1 MTNFRLIICCI
12 ASSLLLNACNK
23 ILEPV
28 SFFGGKQGVEA
39 QGAQE
44 DFEINIKSLT
54 FEIARDAN
62 KAPYPR
68 RLMQTGAGSEANV
81 LNEADLMISNMPPL
95 SESNDYLLGIGD
107 ELLYTQLNEFM
118 NSPAQFPTQPT
129 EVDYLLGVGDQLL
142 YTQLDEFVTSATQ
155 FPAQPI
161 EADYLL
167 GVGDEL
173 TLIQLNEVVGGLGNI
188 ISNIPQAGNG
198 ENNQNAAKPQSSE
211 NVLKTSG
218 LVGTNGN
225 ILLLG
230 LGSIKA
236 EGRSLSDVQTEV
248 RNILIRNGLAPSFQ
262 LEVTGFNSKKAF
274 VTFPNPNKNLGNNI
288 VPITNLPITLKELAI
303 TYALRPSSKDSTIVS
318 LTRDGQ
324 KFRMT
329 AGQLFDKTSPR
340 IVIKDRDQIE
350 IDEAAST
357 STSIEAVVGSQG
369 NILIRG
375 VGSLKAKNRSL
386 AEVQTDITH
395 ILMDK
400 GLTPNFQLEVTG
412 FNSKK
417 AFVTFPNP
425 NKNLDNNIVSV
436 TNLPITLKELAITY
450 GLRPSS
456 KDSTIVSLTRDGQ
469 KFRMTAGQLFDKT
482 SPRIV
487 IKDRDQI
494 EIDEAASTSTSIE
507 AVVGSQGNILIRGV
521 GSLKAKNRSLAEV
534 QTDITHILMDKGL
547 TPNFQ
552 LEVTGFNSKEFFLI
566 TKMHGSKAISITDNA
581 VNLKQA
587 VLSNI
592 AIDNQTTNRG
602 GATFTKVKLIRDG
615 ISYHVSWQELLSGS
629 ASNVLIKDGDII
641 NLQDFD
647 YKLGQVFALGGAGN
661 AELVPIDP
669 SKRETLADILFSP
682 KGALNNL
689 LAKRSEVYLL
699 RGRNPSVAYH
709 LDAQNVSRILV
720 AAQTELRPN
729 DIVYVADRPI
739 ISFSRT
745 LAELNPLR
753 ILLRDLENGNIP

>member
-1 MTNFRLIICCI
+1 MTKLK
-12 ASSLLLNACNK
+12 LMACGFVSTLFLQSCSEV
-23 ILEPV
+23 LEPV
-28 SFFGGKQGVEA
+28 SFFGGKQGNDA
-39 QGAQE
+39 QSVQE

-54 FEIARDAN
+54 FESARDAN

-81 LNEADLMISNMPPL
+81 LDEADLMTSNMPP
-95 SESNDYLLGIGD
+95 SSKSNDYLLGIGD
-107 ELLYTQLNEFM
+107 QLLYTQLN
-118 NSPAQFPTQPT
+118 
-129 EVDYLLGVGDQLL
+129 
-142 YTQLDEFVTSATQ
+142 EFVTSATQ
-155 FPAQPI
+155 FPAQPT

-173 TLIQLNEVVGGLGNI
+173 TLIQLNEVAGGVGDI
-188 ISNIPQAGNG
+188 ISNIPQAGDD
-198 ENNQNAAKPQSSE
+198 ENNRNAAKPQSSE
-211 NVLKTSG
+211 SVLKTSG

-262 LEVTGFNSKKAF
+262 LEITGFNSKKAF
-274 VTFPNPNKNLGNNI
+274 VTFPNPDKVLGNNI
-288 VPITNLPITLKELAI
+288 VPI
-303 TYALRPSSKDSTIVS
+303 
-318 LTRDGQ
+318 
-324 KFRMT
+324 
-329 AGQLFDKTSPR
+329 
-340 IVIKDRDQIE
+340 
-350 IDEAAST
+350 
-357 STSIEAVVGSQG
+357 
-369 NILIRG
+369 
-375 VGSLKAKNRSL
+375 
-386 AEVQTDITH
+386 
-395 ILMDK
+395 
-400 GLTPNFQLEVTG
+400 
-412 FNSKK
+412 
-417 AFVTFPNP
+417 
-425 NKNLDNNIVSV
+425 

-456 KDSTIVSLTRDGQ
+456 KDSTIVSLKRGDQ
-469 KFRMTAGQLFDKT
+469 KFRMTAGQLFDNAT
-482 SPRIV
+482 PRIA
-487 IKDRDQI
+487 IQDRDQI
-494 EIDEAASTSTSIE
+494 EIDEAASTSTSTE
-507 AVVGSQGNILIRGV
+507 AVVGSRGNILIPGV
-521 GSLKAKNRSLAEV
+521 GILKAKNRSLADV
-534 QTDITHILMDKGL
+534 QAEITRILVGKGL
-547 TPNFQ
+547 NPSFQ
-552 LEVTGFNSKEFFLI
+552 LEVTGYNSRKFFLI
-566 TKMHGSKAISITDNA
+566 SKMHGSKEVLLDDTAM
-581 VNLKQA
+581 NLKEA

-592 AIDNQTTNRG
+592 EIDNQTNTRG
-602 GATFTKVKLIRDG
+602 GKTFTVVELIRGDV
-615 ISYHVSWQELLSGS
+615 SYRVSWQKMLSGA
-629 ASNVLIKDGDII
+629 ASNVFIQDGDTI
-641 NLQDFD
+641 NLEDLD

-689 LAKRSEVYLL
+689 MAKRSEVYLL

>member
-39 QGAQE
+39 QSVQE

-54 FEIARDAN
+54 FESARDAN

-81 LNEADLMISNMPPL
+81 LNEADLMTSNMPPS
-95 SESNDYLLGIGD
+95 SESNNYLLDI
-107 ELLYTQLNEFM
+107 
-118 NSPAQFPTQPT
+118 
-129 EVDYLLGVGDQLL
+129 GDQLL
-142 YTQLDEFVTSATQ
+142 YVQLNEFINSPVQ

-173 TLIQLNEVVGGLGNI
+173 TLIQLNEVAGGLGNI
-188 ISNIPQAGNG
+188 ISNIPQTGDD
-198 ENNQNAAKPQSSE
+198 ENNRNAAKPQSSE

-262 LEVTGFNSKKAF
+262 LEITSFNSKKAF
-274 VTFPNPNKNLGNNI
+274 VTLPNPYKGLGDNI

-303 TYALRPSSKDSTIVS
+303 TYGLRPSSKDSTIVS
-318 LTRDGQ
+318 LSRDGQ

-357 STSIEAVVGSQG
+357 STSIEAVVGSRG
-369 NILIRG
+369 NILIPG

-386 AEVQTDITH
+386 AEVQTDITR

-412 FNSKK
+412 FESKK
-417 AFVTFPNP
+417 
-425 NKNLDNNIVSV
+425 
-436 TNLPITLKELAITY
+436 
-450 GLRPSS
+450 
-456 KDSTIVSLTRDGQ
+456 
-469 KFRMTAGQLFDKT
+469 
-482 SPRIV
+482 
-487 IKDRDQI
+487 
-494 EIDEAASTSTSIE
+494 
-507 AVVGSQGNILIRGV
+507 
-521 GSLKAKNRSLAEV
+521 
-534 QTDITHILMDKGL
+534 
-547 TPNFQ
+547 
-552 LEVTGFNSKEFFLI
+552 FFLVTENNG
-566 TKMHGSKAISITDNA
+566 TKALPLTDT
-581 VNLKQA
+581 VVDLKDA

-592 AIDNQTTNRG
+592 QTTRQDS
-602 GATFTKVKLIRDG
+602 AKFKVIELIRNG
-615 ISYHVSWQELLSGS
+615 VSHQMSWQKMLSGG
-629 ASNVLIKDGDII
+629 ASNVLIQDGDTIK
-641 NLQDFD
+641 LKDFD

-689 LAKRSEVYLL
+689 AAKRSEIYLL

-745 LAELNPLR
+745 LNELIPLR
-753 ILLRDLENGNIP
+753 ILLRDLQDGNIP

>member
-39 QGAQE
+39 QSVQE

-54 FEIARDAN
+54 FESARDAN

-81 LNEADLMISNMPPL
+81 LNEADLMTSNMPP
-95 SESNDYLLGIGD
+95 SSKSNDYLLGIGD
-107 ELLYTQLNEFM
+107 QLLYTQLNEFM
-118 NSPAQFPTQPT
+118 NSPAQFPT
-129 EVDYLLGVGDQLL
+129 
-142 YTQLDEFVTSATQ
+142 
-155 FPAQPI
+155 QPI

-173 TLIQLNEVVGGLGNI
+173 TLIQLNEVAGGLGNI
-188 ISNIPQAGNG
+188 ISNIPQAGND
-198 ENNQNAAKPQSSE
+198 ENNRNAAKTQSSE

-230 LGSIKA
+230 LGSIQA
-236 EGRSLSDVQTEV
+236 EGRSLNDVQTEV

-262 LEVTGFNSKKAF
+262 LEITSFNSKKAF
-274 VTFPNPNKNLGNNI
+274 VTFPNPNKDLGNNI
-288 VPITNLPITLKELAI
+288 VPI
-303 TYALRPSSKDSTIVS
+303 
-318 LTRDGQ
+318 
-324 KFRMT
+324 
-329 AGQLFDKTSPR
+329 
-340 IVIKDRDQIE
+340 
-350 IDEAAST
+350 
-357 STSIEAVVGSQG
+357 
-369 NILIRG
+369 
-375 VGSLKAKNRSL
+375 
-386 AEVQTDITH
+386 
-395 ILMDK
+395 
-400 GLTPNFQLEVTG
+400 
-412 FNSKK
+412 
-417 AFVTFPNP
+417 
-425 NKNLDNNIVSV
+425 

-507 AVVGSQGNILIRGV
+507 AVVGSRGNILIRGV
-521 GSLKAKNRSLAEV
+521 GSLKAKNRSLTEV
-534 QTDITHILMDKGL
+534 QADITRILMDKGL

-552 LEVTGFNSKEFFLI
+552 LEVTDFESKKFFLVTENNG
-566 TKMHGSKAISITDNA
+566 TKALPLTDT
-581 VNLKQA
+581 VVDLKDA

-592 AIDNQTTNRG
+592 ATQTISQGSAR
-602 GATFTKVKLIRDG
+602 FKVVELIRNG
-615 ISYHVSWQELLSGS
+615 VSYRMSWQKMLSGG
-629 ASNVLIKDGDII
+629 ASNVLIQDGDTIK
-641 NLQDFD
+641 LRDFD

-753 ILLRDLENGNIP
+753 ILLRDLQDGNIP

>member
-68 RLMQTGAGSEANV
+68 RLMQTGAGSEAKV
-81 LNEADLMISNMPPL
+81 LNETDLMISNMPPL

-107 ELLYTQLNEFM
+107 ELLYKQLNEFM

-188 ISNIPQAGNG
+188 ISNIPQTGND
-198 ENNQNAAKPQSSE
+198 ENNRNAAKPQSSE

-262 LEVTGFNSKKAF
+262 LEITSFNSKKAF
-274 VTFPNPNKNLGNNI
+274 VTFPNPSKDLGNNI
-288 VPITNLPITLKELAI
+288 VPI
-303 TYALRPSSKDSTIVS
+303 
-318 LTRDGQ
+318 
-324 KFRMT
+324 
-329 AGQLFDKTSPR
+329 
-340 IVIKDRDQIE
+340 
-350 IDEAAST
+350 
-357 STSIEAVVGSQG
+357 
-369 NILIRG
+369 
-375 VGSLKAKNRSL
+375 
-386 AEVQTDITH
+386 
-395 ILMDK
+395 
-400 GLTPNFQLEVTG
+400 
-412 FNSKK
+412 
-417 AFVTFPNP
+417 
-425 NKNLDNNIVSV
+425 

-534 QTDITHILMDKGL
+534 QADITRILMDKGL

-552 LEVTGFNSKEFFLI
+552 LEVTGFNSKKAFVTFPNPSKDLGNNIVPITNLPITLKELAITYGLRPSSKDSTIVSLTRDGQKFRMTAGQLFDKTSPRIVIKDRDQIEIDEAASTSTSIEAVVGSQGNILIRGVGSLKAKNRSLAEVQADITRILMDKGLTPNFQLEVTGFESKEFFLI
-566 TKMHGSKAISITDNA
+566 TKMHGSKAIPITDNA

-602 GATFTKVKLIRDG
+602 GATFTTVKLIRDG
-615 ISYHVSWQELLSGS
+615 ISYQVSWQELLSGS
-629 ASNVLIKDGDII
+629 ASNVPIKDGDII

-745 LAELNPLR
+745 LAEINPLR
-753 ILLRDLENGNIP
+753 VLLRDLENGNIP

>member
-12 ASSLLLNACNK
+12 ASSLLLNACSK

-28 SFFGGKQGVEA
+28 SFFGGKHGVEA
-39 QGAQE
+39 QSAQE

-54 FEIARDAN
+54 FESARDAN

-81 LNEADLMISNMPPL
+81 LNEADLMASNMPP
-95 SESNDYLLGIGD
+95 SSVSNDYLLGIGD
-107 ELLYTQLNEFM
+107 QLLYTQLNEFM

-142 YTQLDEFVTSATQ
+142 YTQLDEFVTSAKQ

-173 TLIQLNEVVGGLGNI
+173 TLIQLNEVASGLGNI
-188 ISNIPQAGNG
+188 ISNIPQTGND
-198 ENNQNAAKPQSSE
+198 ENNRNAAKPQSSE

-262 LEVTGFNSKKAF
+262 LEITSFNSKKAF
-274 VTFPNPNKNLGNNI
+274 VTFPNPSKNLGNNI
-288 VPITNLPITLKELAI
+288 VSITNLPITLKELAI
-303 TYALRPSSKDSTIVS
+303 TYGLRPSSKDSTIVS
-318 LTRDGQ
+318 LTRDGK

-357 STSIEAVVGSQG
+357 STSIEAVVGSRG
-369 NILIRG
+369 NILIPG

-386 AEVQTDITH
+386 AEVQADITR

-400 GLTPNFQLEVTG
+400 RLTPNFQLEVTG
-412 FNSKK
+412 F
-417 AFVTFPNP
+417 
-425 NKNLDNNIVSV
+425 
-436 TNLPITLKELAITY
+436 E
-450 GLRPSS
+450 
-456 KDSTIVSLTRDGQ
+456 
-469 KFRMTAGQLFDKT
+469 
-482 SPRIV
+482 
-487 IKDRDQI
+487 
-494 EIDEAASTSTSIE
+494 
-507 AVVGSQGNILIRGV
+507 
-521 GSLKAKNRSLAEV
+521 NR
-534 QTDITHILMDKGL
+534 K
-547 TPNFQ
+547 
-552 LEVTGFNSKEFFLI
+552 FFLVTENNG
-566 TKMHGSKAISITDNA
+566 TKAVPLTDT
-581 VNLKQA
+581 VVDLKDA
-587 VLSNI
+587 VLSSI
-592 AIDNQTTNRG
+592 ANENQTISQG
-602 GATFTKVKLIRDG
+602 SATFKVVELIRNG
-615 ISYHVSWQELLSGS
+615 VSYRMSWQKMLSGG
-629 ASNVLIKDGDII
+629 ASNVLIQDGDTIK
-641 NLQDFD
+641 LKDFD

-745 LAELNPLR
+745 LTELNPLR
-753 ILLRDLENGNIP
+753 ILLRDLQDGNIP

>member
-1 MTNFRLIICCI
+1 
-12 ASSLLLNACNK
+12 
-23 ILEPV
+23 
-28 SFFGGKQGVEA
+28 
-39 QGAQE
+39 
-44 DFEINIKSLT
+44 
-54 FEIARDAN
+54 
-62 KAPYPR
+62 
-68 RLMQTGAGSEANV
+68 
-81 LNEADLMISNMPPL
+81 
-95 SESNDYLLGIGD
+95 
-107 ELLYTQLNEFM
+107 M
-118 NSPAQFPTQPT
+118 NSPAQFPT
-129 EVDYLLGVGDQLL
+129 
-142 YTQLDEFVTSATQ
+142 
-155 FPAQPI
+155 QPI

-173 TLIQLNEVVGGLGNI
+173 TLIQLNEVAGGLGNI
-188 ISNIPQAGNG
+188 ISNIPQTGND
-198 ENNQNAAKPQSSE
+198 ENNRNAAKPQSSE

-262 LEVTGFNSKKAF
+262 LEITSFNSKKAF

-288 VPITNLPITLKELAI
+288 VPI
-303 TYALRPSSKDSTIVS
+303 
-318 LTRDGQ
+318 
-324 KFRMT
+324 
-329 AGQLFDKTSPR
+329 
-340 IVIKDRDQIE
+340 
-350 IDEAAST
+350 
-357 STSIEAVVGSQG
+357 
-369 NILIRG
+369 
-375 VGSLKAKNRSL
+375 
-386 AEVQTDITH
+386 
-395 ILMDK
+395 
-400 GLTPNFQLEVTG
+400 
-412 FNSKK
+412 
-417 AFVTFPNP
+417 
-425 NKNLDNNIVSV
+425 

-507 AVVGSQGNILIRGV
+507 AVVGSRGNILIRGV
-521 GSLKAKNRSLAEV
+521 GSLKAKNRSLTEV
-534 QTDITHILMDKGL
+534 QAEITRILMDKGL

-552 LEVTGFNSKEFFLI
+552 LEVTGYKSKEFFLI
-566 TKMHGSKAISITDNA
+566 TKMHGSKAIPISDSA

-592 AIDNQTTNRG
+592 AIDNQTTNRD
-602 GATFTKVKLIRDG
+602 GATFTTVKLIRDG
-615 ISYHVSWQELLSGS
+615 ISYQVSWQELLSGS

-682 KGALNNL
+682 KGALNNI

-745 LAELNPLR
+745 LAEINPLR
-753 ILLRDLENGNIP
+753 ILLRDLENGDIP

>member
-1 MTNFRLIICCI
+1 MTKLK
-12 ASSLLLNACNK
+12 LMACGFVSTLFLQSCSEV
-23 ILEPV
+23 LEPV
-28 SFFGGKQGVEA
+28 SFFGGKQGNDA
-39 QGAQE
+39 QSVQE

-54 FEIARDAN
+54 FESARDAN

-81 LNEADLMISNMPPL
+81 LDEADLMTSNMPP
-95 SESNDYLLGIGD
+95 SSKSNDYLLGIGD
-107 ELLYTQLNEFM
+107 QLLYTQLN
-118 NSPAQFPTQPT
+118 
-129 EVDYLLGVGDQLL
+129 
-142 YTQLDEFVTSATQ
+142 EFVTSATQ
-155 FPAQPI
+155 FPAQPT

-173 TLIQLNEVVGGLGNI
+173 TLIQLNEVAGGVGDI
-188 ISNIPQAGNG
+188 ISNIPQAGDD
-198 ENNQNAAKPQSSE
+198 ENNRNAAKPQSSE
-211 NVLKTSG
+211 SVLKTSG

-262 LEVTGFNSKKAF
+262 LEITGFNSKKAF
-274 VTFPNPNKNLGNNI
+274 VTFPNPDKVLGNNI
-288 VPITNLPITLKELAI
+288 VPI
-303 TYALRPSSKDSTIVS
+303 
-318 LTRDGQ
+318 
-324 KFRMT
+324 
-329 AGQLFDKTSPR
+329 
-340 IVIKDRDQIE
+340 
-350 IDEAAST
+350 
-357 STSIEAVVGSQG
+357 
-369 NILIRG
+369 
-375 VGSLKAKNRSL
+375 
-386 AEVQTDITH
+386 
-395 ILMDK
+395 
-400 GLTPNFQLEVTG
+400 
-412 FNSKK
+412 
-417 AFVTFPNP
+417 
-425 NKNLDNNIVSV
+425 

-456 KDSTIVSLTRDGQ
+456 KDSTIVSLKRGDQ
-469 KFRMTAGQLFDKT
+469 KFRMTAGQLFDNAT
-482 SPRIV
+482 PRIA
-487 IKDRDQI
+487 IQDRDQI
-494 EIDEAASTSTSIE
+494 EIDEAASTSTSTE
-507 AVVGSQGNILIRGV
+507 AVVGSRGNILIPGV
-521 GSLKAKNRSLAEV
+521 GILKAKNRSLADV
-534 QTDITHILMDKGL
+534 QAEITRILVGKGL
-547 TPNFQ
+547 NPSFQ
-552 LEVTGFNSKEFFLI
+552 LEVTGYNSRKFFLI
-566 TKMHGSKAISITDNA
+566 SKMHGSKEVLLDDTAM
-581 VNLKQA
+581 NLKEA

-592 AIDNQTTNRG
+592 EIDNQTNTRG
-602 GATFTKVKLIRDG
+602 GKTFTVVELIRGDV
-615 ISYHVSWQELLSGS
+615 SYRVSWQKMLSGA
-629 ASNVLIKDGDII
+629 ASNVLIQDGDTI
-641 NLQDFD
+641 NLEDLD

-689 LAKRSEVYLL
+689 MAKRSEVYLL